1 MSSDEH
7 RLKSL
12 FVRGLDGDEVA
23 YREFLSGLSAL
34 LCGYVRHQLARL
46 NRADVDYEDV
56 VQEALIAIHTR
67 RHTYDRTV
75 PLTAWAHAIARYKLI
90 DVLRAAAHPGQHLS
104 LDEIGEIAVDDGARM
119 QAVFDMRKLVATL
132 PVRLRI
138 SLQSTKI
145 EGYSVAET
153 AAKTGM
159 SKPSVK
165 VNVYR
170 ALRILGRMLKG
181 Y

>member
-1 MSSDEH
+1 M
-7 RLKSL
+7 
-12 FVRGLDGDEVA
+12 
-23 YREFLSGLSAL
+23 
-34 LCGYVRHQLARL
+34 
-46 NRADVDYEDV
+46 
-56 VQEALIAIHTR
+56 QEALLAVHTR
-67 RHTYDRTV
+67 RHTYDRAV

-90 DVLRAAAHPGQHLS
+90 DILRTAEHPGQRLS
-104 LDEIGEIAVDDGARM
+104 LDEIGDIAGDDGARM
-119 QAVFDMRKLVATL
+119 QTVFDMRKLVAAL
-132 PVRLRI
+132 PVRLRT

-170 ALRILGRMLKG
+170 ALRILGRLLKG
-181 Y
+181 S